1 MSLLATAFGTK
12 VAIAALSLVAIGGGT
27 AVAAAAGVL
36 PALPTSVQTG
46 DPTAAATPTPE
57 GTDTADPAAA
67 PTVAPTGTP
76 SPSASKGP
84 DATGPAA
91 FGLCTAFT
99 AGGLH
104 SASVAYTAL
113 LGASKAAGSIA
124 AYCAPII
131 AAHDATPDHGPSS
144 TPTPESAAPA
154 VRGHSSSA
162 HGNASPGS
170 DGH

>member
-46 DPTAAATPTPE
+46 EPAPTATPTLEGTHTADPTA
-57 GTDTADPAAA
+57 
-67 PTVAPTGTP
+67 TGTP

-99 AGGLH
+99 AGGLR
-104 SASVAYTAL
+104 STSVAYSAL
-113 LGASKAAGSIA
+113 LGASKAAGSIN
-124 AYCAPII
+124 AYCAPIL
-131 AAHDATPDHGPSS
+131 AAHDATHGHGPSS
-144 TPTPESAAPA
+144 TPTTEPTSPP
-154 VRGHSSSA
+154 VRGHSSST